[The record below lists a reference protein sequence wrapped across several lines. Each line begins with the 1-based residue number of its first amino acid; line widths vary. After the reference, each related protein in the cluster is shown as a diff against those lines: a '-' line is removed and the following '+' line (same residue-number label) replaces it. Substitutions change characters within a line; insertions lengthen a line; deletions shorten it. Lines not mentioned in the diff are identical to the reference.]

1 MAGSLRKWRAMRI
14 NRHVIRDGLYL
25 NRKKAGILVLI
36 LVILI
41 VSLCL
46 ASCSKGK
53 EDLVELSA
61 EESTAEIFAESTQ
74 APETADP
81 VKTPAEEE
89 SSLICVYICGAVTDP
104 GVYELLS
111 GARVFEAVEA
121 AGGLTADAAEGAVNQ
136 AALLNDGDM
145 ITIPTAEEM
154 ESAATQGGITPAGS
168 AAAVSDSSSGKININ
183 INTAGSEELQKI
195 PGVGPS
201 KAQSIIDYREEHGAF
216 TSPEDLMK
224 ITGIKEKTYEKMKD
238 SICVR

>member
-1 MAGSLRKWRAMRI
+1 MRI

-154 ESAATQGGITPAGS
+154 ESAVTQGGITPAGS
-168 AAAVSDSSSGKININ
+168 AAAVSDSSSGKIN

-216 TSPEDLMK
+216 TSSEDLMK

>member
-1 MAGSLRKWRAMRI
+1 MRI

-53 EDLVELSA
+53 EDLVDLTA
-61 EESTAEIFAESTQ
+61 EESTAEISAESTQ
-74 APETADP
+74 TTETADP

-183 INTAGSEELQKI
+183 TAGSEELQKI

>member
-25 NRKKAGILVLI
+25 NRKKAGTLLLI

-41 VSLCL
+41 ISLCL

-53 EDLVELSA
+53 EDLVDLTA
-61 EESTAEIFAESTQ
+61 EESTAEISAESTQ

-145 ITIPTAEEM
+145 ITIPTAEET

-168 AAAVSDSSSGKININ
+168 AAAVSDSSSGKIN

>member
-53 EDLVELSA
+53 EDLVDLTA
-61 EESTAEIFAESTQ
+61 EESTAEISAESTQ
-74 APETADP
+74 TTETADP

-89 SSLICVYICGAVTDP
+89 DSSICIYICGAVNNP
-104 GVYELLS
+104 GVYELS
-111 GARVFEAVEA
+111 GGARVFEAVEA

-183 INTAGSEELQKI
+183 TAGSEELQKI

>member
-1 MAGSLRKWRAMRI
+1 MRI
-14 NRHVIRDGLYL
+14 NRHVIRDVVYL
-25 NRKKAGILVLI
+25 NRKKAGTLLLI

-53 EDLVELSA
+53 EDLVDLSA
-61 EESTAEIFAESTQ
+61 EESTAKISAESTQ
-74 APETADP
+74 VTETADP
-81 VKTPAEEE
+81 VKTAAEAED
-89 SSLICVYICGAVTDP
+89 SSICIYICGAVNNP
-104 GVYELLS
+104 GVYELS
-111 GARVFEAVEA
+111 GGARVFEAVEA
-121 AGGLTADAAEGAVNQ
+121 AGGMTSDAAKGAVNQ

-145 ITIPTAEEM
+145 ITIPTAEET
-154 ESAATQGGITPAGS
+154 ENAATQGGITPAGS
-168 AAAVSDSSSGKININ
+168 VTAQSDSSLGKIN

>member
-1 MAGSLRKWRAMRI
+1 MRI

-25 NRKKAGILVLI
+25 NRKKAGTLLLI

-53 EDLVELSA
+53 EDLVDLTA
-61 EESTAEIFAESTQ
+61 EESTAEISAESTQ
-74 APETADP
+74 TTETADP
-81 VKTPAEEE
+81 AKTPAEEE
-89 SSLICVYICGAVTDP
+89 DSSICIYICGAVNNP
-104 GVYELLS
+104 GVYELS
-111 GARVFEAVEA
+111 GGARVFEAVEA

-183 INTAGSEELQKI
+183 TAGSEELQKI

>member
-154 ESAATQGGITPAGS
+154 ESAVTQGGITPAGS
-168 AAAVSDSSSGKININ
+168 AAAVSDSSSGKIN